1 MAKDTDLYYKHLVP
15 NTCLHTT
22 QALYLIL
29 LCPSDSLG
37 ELELGVVDVV
47 LDEDGEIWCHFT
59 QKLAAKVQTGSRLP
73 TKSRRGE
80 HTVSLSSPPA
90 LLIFSSK
97 DKGN

>member
-1 MAKDTDLYYKHLVP
+1 MAKDTDLYSKHLVP

-73 TKSRRGE
+73 AKPRRGG
-80 HTVSLSSPPA
+80 HTVSL
-90 LLIFSSK
+90 LIFISK